1 MIRVLEMY
9 TRGPRDIGLWRH
21 GGSLWCLCKQV
32 VQASGACANKCFNS
46 QGGGQKRSTKSSR
59 PPPRP
64 LPYSLISSLH
74 RSLYVHVLLLK
85 RPTMSHVQIK
95 MELKE
100 GAKAAASLEAGKNVG
115 PPFAGSFKE
124 VEGGT
129 HAIGAK

>member
-1 MIRVLEMY
+1 MFQQ
-9 TRGPRDIGLWRH
+9 P
-21 GGSLWCLCKQV
+21 
-32 VQASGACANKCFNS
+32 
-46 QGGGQKRSTKSSR
+46 GGGAEKIYQILQT
-59 PPPRP
+59 PPRP

-74 RSLYVHVLLLK
+74 RSRYVYVLLLK

>member
-1 MIRVLEMY
+1 MVLVQASA
-9 TRGPRDIGLWRH
+9 DK
-21 GGSLWCLCKQV
+21 WCLCSYVTKMP
-32 VQASGACANKCFNS
+32 
-46 QGGGQKRSTKSSR
+46 GG
-59 PPPRP
+59 
-64 LPYSLISSLH
+64 
-74 RSLYVHVLLLK
+74 LLK